1 MGPDRKTGKR
11 HHHAPVAIHGDRVA
25 SPFFGF
31 RYPLTVAAIAAPLFV
46 FYCYPYADNGVMAAG
61 IHSYLSLYAKIVGTV
76 LSALDPS
83 VVVNGNDVAGH
94 MFSVRIVQTCDAM
107 EVNILLAAALA
118 GFPMPPG
125 RRLVTVLASV
135 PSMTLIN
142 IIRLCVL
149 YWVGAHAPSWFR
161 RTHETLAPLLLVAC
175 ALVIFLVATSRAKP
189 ESPKCRVGA
198 T

>member
-1 MGPDRKTGKR
+1 MAPDCKTGKR
-11 HHHAPVAIHGDRVA
+11 QHHAAVAIHGDRLA

-61 IHSYLSLYAKIVGTV
+61 IHCYLSIYAKMVGTV

-83 VVVNGNDVAGH
+83 VVVNGNDVAGR

-118 GFPMPPG
+118 GFPMPLG
-125 RRLVTVLASV
+125 RRFVTVLAAIL
-135 PSMTLIN
+135 SMSLVD
-142 IIRLCVL
+142 RV
-149 YWVGAHAPSWFR
+149 AP
-161 RTHETLAPLLLVAC
+161 
-175 ALVIFLVATSRAKP
+175 
-189 ESPKCRVGA
+189 
-198 T
+198 